1 MATAELA
8 MCLPVLVLVLAVA
21 LSAVTVAGARVR
33 VQDAAREAARA
44 VARGDPAT
52 AGVLAQRA
60 MRSVR
65 IRTATAGDLTTV
77 TATARVHPIASWLPP
92 VTLTERATAALESEV
107 HP

>member
-1 MATAELA
+1 MATVELA
-8 MCLPVLVLVLAVA
+8 LCLPVLVLVLGVA

-52 AGVLAQRA
+52 GGALAERA

-65 IRTATAGDLTTV
+65 ISTATAGDLATV
-77 TATARVHPIASWLPP
+77 TATARVHLVASWLPA
-92 VTLTERATAALESEV
+92 VTITEHATSALEPGAPS
-107 HP
+107 